1 MVTLKKIRTQHG
13 VAMGK
18 KKVRNRRI
26 ADEGLQDFPLGF
38 TKSYK
43 NQLCFLK
50 SCSSKAQQQT
60 ASSRAAHA
68 KIFNHSH
75 PQATK

>member
-38 TKSYK
+38 TKYK
-43 NQLCFLK
+43 IIQKSALLSEIMQLK
-50 SCSSKAQQQT
+50 S
-60 ASSRAAHA
+60 AAA
-68 KIFNHSH
+68 NSEFESGTCKDF
-75 PQATK
+75 